1 MANCRVSIETVA
13 SPVFRSFPGN
23 GKKFRRKM
31 TIITA
36 DLSLRKY
43 KVFRK
48 TANPR
53 AVTLSISIAIRFSF
67 RYRTI
72 VSIGYFHRTTT
83 SFLLGESL
91 DPPQFCPFLTSIGV
105 IRRSCPVE
113 FRPDR
118 GSFYFVRHIIRAAP
132 MRTGCIH
139 RGRRSDW
146 VKINCS
152 ELQLCMESVSGWSVI
167 FNALIWS
174 LEQRFQASELVCKKW
189 EEERTN
195 DDASHLNRSL
205 AKEKDKNIFELRIE

>member
-1 MANCRVSIETVA
+1 MQSFCRAPTLLRRFLNRHEALETRLVANCRVSIETVA

-113 FRPDR
+113 
-118 GSFYFVRHIIRAAP
+118 S
-132 MRTGCIH
+132 
-139 RGRRSDW
+139 GR
-146 VKINCS
+146 VP
-152 ELQLCMESVSGWSVI
+152 
-167 FNALIWS
+167 A
-174 LEQRFQASELVCKKW
+174 
-189 EEERTN
+189 
-195 DDASHLNRSL
+195 
-205 AKEKDKNIFELRIE
+205 